1 MHIREDLVYDK
12 HTGALVG
19 FANLGN
25 INQHLKQFEQS
36 LQGDNITEPLAKSM
50 LVLMVR
56 GLSTNLQFP
65 YAQFPCVTLAGHQI
79 FGLFWEAVH
88 RLERCSLKVIAATF
102 DGTTPNRGFMKLHSS
117 GVVWKY

>member
-1 MHIREDLVYDK
+1 MNAPEVAEVVEWQKKVVLILDEMHIREDLVYEK

-56 GLSTNLQFP
+56 GLFTNLQFL
-65 YAQFPCVTLAGHQI
+65 YAQFPCACYPS
-79 FGLFWEAVH
+79 
-88 RLERCSLKVIAATF
+88 R
-102 DGTTPNRGFMKLHSS
+102 TPDL
-117 GVVWKY
+117 